1 MKTFFLMMV
10 LINPEN
16 GNEQLDKVNSKTYS
30 DYVECVA
37 DKAHY
42 KENEYIKFYC
52 VDSTLV
58 KKK

>member
-1 MKTFFLMMV
+1 MMILV
-10 LINPEN
+10 NPEN
-16 GNEQLDKVNSKTYS
+16 GNETLDRVNKVEYK

-37 DKAHY
+37 AKAHY

-52 VDSTLV
+52 ADSKLI

>member
-1 MKTFFLMMV
+1 MMILV
-10 LINPEN
+10 NPEN
-16 GNEQLDKVNSKTYS
+16 GNEQLDKVNSKAYS